1 MDPLSETCREL
12 KDKLSA
18 YLDGDLEAALCA
30 EIERHLAGCD
40 NCRVM
45 VDTLNKT
52 ITLYR
57 NYGQETVPPDVH
69 ARLTRVLKL
78 EQLKPNA
85 KLPDPPADAAD
96 KT

>member
-1 MDPLSETCREL
+1 MDHLTETCREI

-18 YLDGDLEAALCA
+18 YLDGELESALCA
-30 EIERHLAGCD
+30 EIEQHLRGCD
-40 NCRVM
+40 DCRVM

-69 ARLTRVLKL
+69 ERLTRVLNL
-78 EQLKPNA
+78 QQLKTQG
-85 KLPDPPADAAD
+85 KPAE
-96 KT
+96 

>member
-1 MDPLSETCREL
+1 MNHLSETCREI

-18 YLDGDLEAALCA
+18 YLDGELESALCA
-30 EIERHLAGCD
+30 EIEQHLSGCD
-40 NCRVM
+40 DCRVM

-69 ARLTRVLKL
+69 ARLTRVLNL
-78 EQLKPNA
+78 QQLKKND
-85 KLPDPPADAAD
+85 KPAD
-96 KT
+96 